1 MVDKCGRNF
10 TRRKFL
16 RIGAGS
22 AAGLLAGSRKLVLA
36 NPMAASGE
44 EAVKNP
50 QPPSPPWARELI
62 IYEIATKGFT
72 SPNGPESGTFNSL
85 KGKLPYIEE
94 LGITGIWLTGHSLAD
109 PHFFYNIWTQYA
121 NIEPDKIEPTLG
133 TPEDFKSLI
142 AEAHRHG
149 IRVFLDVHTHGILS
163 FSPLIKRQPHWFRGG
178 IWHMTD
184 YDWYGGHPDLD
195 DWWVKTWTEYVTV
208 YGADGFRLDYG
219 ILRPDLWARIR
230 QNAARAGHEIVLFEE
245 GDAPIPGVTDFNQH
259 DNSFHVGLKG
269 DLNKVLTENVPGL
282 YDRKFGR
289 TGAYRVEIQYA
300 DDGSRV
306 EGDTQGRG
314 DLRVH
319 LDGLTADKIA
329 RRIDDDHADGIPD
342 IQLTVENVAKRP
354 IQNVTVKDDNN
365 GEWNLHRG
373 MNGRMLA
380 MEGEPPTLR
389 LFVATLGHGF
399 PVSML
404 SCHDEGWEGYPADTS
419 PYVAQGSR
427 ALIGY
432 SCLFT
437 PMIPIFFGGEEFNAT
452 YRPIPWLSPNL
463 WGGGEL
469 GKGRWLYGN
478 MLDWEDLEKP
488 EHVAM
493 LDDVKKMIAVRK
505 QEAALLA
512 IPPADQQPKL
522 MAVQHECNI
531 KAPVPYIRWNNRAAI
546 VVAANR
552 NEEKDAQ
559 INLKIPL
566 TEIGMA
572 GHAMYKV
579 SNLFPG
585 GESKTVSGKDLA
597 ALARTVKRDKTA
609 GGGLLVLKIEPA

>member
-1 MVDKCGRNF
+1 MSDQAS
-10 TRRKFL
+10 RRQFL
-16 RIGAGS
+16 KATTGV
-22 AAGLLAGSRKLVLA
+22 AAGLLPSSRAL
-36 NPMAASGE
+36 PAALQKTE
-44 EAVKNP
+44 TAVGARKP
-50 QPPSPPWARELI
+50 VQPSPPSWARDLI

-72 SPNGPESGTFNSL
+72 SPSGPETGTFSSL
-85 KGKLPYIEE
+85 KSKLSYLKE

-163 FSPLIKRQPHWFRGG
+163 FSPLIQRKPQWFRGG

-184 YDWYGGHPDLD
+184 YDWHGGHPDLD

-219 ILRPDLWARIR
+219 IMRPDLWARIR

-269 DLNKVLTENVPGL
+269 DLNAVLTENVPGL

-289 TGAYRVEIQYA
+289 KGTYRVVIQYT

-314 DLRVH
+314 DLRVR
-319 LDGLTADKIA
+319 LDGLTADKIS
-329 RRIDDDHADGIPD
+329 RHIDDDHADGIPD
-342 IQLTVENVAKRP
+342 VQLTVENVAKRP
-354 IQNVTVKDDNN
+354 IQNVTVKDDNH

-389 LFVATLGHGF
+389 LYVATLGHGF

-404 SCHDEGWEGYPADTS
+404 SCHDEGWEGYPADQS

-427 ALIGY
+427 ALMGY

-437 PMIPIFFGGEEFNAT
+437 PMIPIFFAGEEFDAT
-452 YRPIPWLSPNL
+452 YKPIPWLSPNL

-478 MLDWEDLEKP
+478 MLDWEDLKKP
-488 EHVAM
+488 EHAAM
-493 LDDVKKMIAVRK
+493 LTDVKTMITVRK
-505 QEAALLA
+505 REAAILA

-522 MAVQHECNI
+522 MAVPYESDI
-531 KAPVPYIRWNNRAAI
+531 EVPVPYIRWNDRAAI

-552 NEEKDAQ
+552 NLEKDAT
-559 INLKIPL
+559 ITLRIPL
-566 TEIGMA
+566 TEIGLA
-572 GHAMYKV
+572 GHATYKGT
-579 SNLFPG
+579 NLFPG
-585 GESKTVSGKDLA
+585 REKESVSVSGKDLA
-597 ALARTVKRDKTA
+597 ALALTVRRDKTA
-609 GGGLLVLKIEPA
+609 GGGLLVFKIEPV

>member
-1 MVDKCGRNF
+1 
-10 TRRKFL
+10 L
-16 RIGAGS
+16 GAGL
-22 AAGLLAGSRKLVLA
+22 AAGVVANSIARAEGGSQAVHAGGAGKSL
-36 NPMAASGE
+36 
-44 EAVKNP
+44 
-50 QPPSPPWARELI
+50 PPSSPSWARHLI

-72 SPNGPESGTFNSL
+72 SPGGPETGTFNSL
-85 KGKLPYIEE
+85 KTKLPYLEE

-109 PHFFYNIWTQYA
+109 AHFFYNIWTQYA
-121 NIEPDKIEPTLG
+121 NLEPDKIEPTLG

-163 FSPLIKRQPHWFRGG
+163 FSPLIQRQPHWFRGG